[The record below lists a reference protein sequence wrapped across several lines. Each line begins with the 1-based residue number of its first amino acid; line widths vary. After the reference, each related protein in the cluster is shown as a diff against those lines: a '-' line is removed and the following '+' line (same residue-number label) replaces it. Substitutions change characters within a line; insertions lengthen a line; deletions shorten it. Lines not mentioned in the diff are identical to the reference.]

1 MDKMLNFL
9 GAFLVGAVLF
19 NTNPGFCKPVELLS
33 PNGRIIISVD
43 AGDRV
48 KFSVSVDRK
57 EIVSVSGISMT
68 FADQGVP
75 GRDVEITDTSRNTVS
90 RRIKPVIKEKSNVIQ
105 EHYNEL
111 TLDSG
116 QQYVLTL
123 RAYDEGVAY
132 RFSTSFTGDVTI
144 QSEQD
149 RFRFKSTDSV
159 YCQKEKSFR
168 SSYEKPYSHVPI
180 QELTTGDLCC
190 LPLLVD
196 VTNGPKVVITESD
209 LEDYPGMWL
218 RGTGEASLDATFAGY
233 PLKESYEGR
242 AYGHGRVTEHAEYIA
257 KTKGTRTY
265 PWRIIAIA
273 HQDQDL
279 ITNQLVYLLAKP
291 LQLDDVSW
299 IRPGKVTFDWWARRN
314 IYGTNFKADINTDT
328 AKYFIDFAADYGI
341 EYFLF
346 DDGWSNRKD
355 LLDVNSE
362 LDMDVITAYAKQ
374 KNVGIMLWMVW
385 ATLDRQCEQVLDRF
399 SQWGIKG
406 IKIDFMNRDDQKM
419 VNFYHRIA
427 QEAAK
432 RHMVIDFHG
441 SYKPAGLRRAY
452 PNVLTREGLIE
463 FEYNGWTDHA
473 NPEHHTLLPFI
484 RMVAGPMDYI
494 PGTMNNAQKKNF
506 RPVGDRPMGQGT
518 RAHSIAL
525 FIILESP
532 MQMLPDAPSDYYR
545 EHECMEFISH
555 IPVVWDEIRVL
566 EAKLGNYVVL
576 ARRDGCEWFVGAITD
591 WQPREFDIRFDFLD
605 KGSYQIEVIRDG
617 INADIRAIDY
627 KKETG
632 TIRKGEN
639 RTIKLAPGGG
649 WIARIYKTET
659 KDVNRTSSR

>member
-1 MDKMLNFL
+1 MKKTRILWLSLF
-9 GAFLVGAVLF
+9 VGAVLF
-19 NTNPGFCKPVELLS
+19 NTNPGFCKRVELLS
-33 PNGRIIISVD
+33 PDERIMISVD
-43 AGDRV
+43 SGDQV
-48 KFSVSVDRK
+48 KFSITVDQK

-68 FADQGVP
+68 FADQGVL
-75 GRDVEITDTSRNTVS
+75 GRDVEITDVRRNTVS
-90 RRIKPVIKEKSNVIQ
+90 RRVKPAIKEKSNVIQ
-105 EHYNEL
+105 ERYNEL
-111 TLDSG
+111 RLDFG

-123 RAYDEGVAY
+123 RAYDDGVAY
-132 RFSTSFTGDVTI
+132 RFSTSFAGDVTI
-144 QSEQD
+144 QSEQN
-149 RFRFKSTDSV
+149 RFHFKSKSFV

-180 QELTTGDLCC
+180 QELTIGDLCC

-196 VTNGPKVVITESD
+196 IANGPKVVITESD

-218 RGTGEASLDATFAGY
+218 RGTGEASLEAAFAGY

-242 AYGHGRVTEHAEYIA
+242 AYGHGRVTEHADYIA
-257 KTKGTRTY
+257 KTRGTRTY
-265 PWRIIAIA
+265 PWRVIAIA
-273 HQDQDL
+273 RQDQDL

-291 LQLDDVSW
+291 LQLEDVSW

-314 IYGTNFKADINTDT
+314 IYGTNFKAGVNTET

-525 FIILESP
+525 FVILESP

-555 IPVVWDEIRVL
+555 IPVVWDETRVL
-566 EAKLGNYVVL
+566 EAKVGDYVVL
-576 ARRDGCEWFVGAITD
+576 ARRDGSEWFVGAITD
-591 WQPREFDIRFDFLD
+591 WQSREFDIRFDFLD
-605 KGSYQIEVIRDG
+605 EGPYQIEVIKDG
-617 INADIRAIDY
+617 LNADIRAIDY
-627 KKETG
+627 KKVTG
-632 TIRKGEN
+632 TIRKGEI

-649 WIARIYKTET
+649 WIARIYKTKI
-659 KDVNRTSSR
+659 KDMK